1 VSVSFQQPSRGQVY
15 KANLNPPVDTDPGH
29 EYTGDW
35 KIVLILQ
42 IDKLNRALSTV
53 VVVPLTTTLKH
64 ATLPTCVLI
73 ERVPGNVLTEPC
85 VALCHQ
91 VRALDKRK
99 LRQLCGQLATVDT
112 ERVAEVVAQIIG
124 RS

>member
-1 VSVSFQQPSRGQVY
+1 VSFQQPSRGQVY
-15 KANLNPPVDTDPGH
+15 KANLNPPAGTDPGH
-29 EYTGDW
+29 EYAGDW
-35 KIVLILQ
+35 KIVLVLQ
-42 IDKLNRALSTV
+42 IDKLNRATSTV

-64 ATLPTCVLI
+64 ERLPTSVFI

-91 VRALDKRK
+91 VRALDKSK
-99 LRQLCGQLATVDT
+99 LRQYCGQLPTDDT

-124 RS
+124 SV